1 MVTIRRWLKELG
13 LEEYAEILEAEK
25 VDVESLSYIR
35 EDNLEKLGIPLGP
48 RLKILA
54 TVSTGSQAQNTESP
68 DVASLPSTAPETK
81 PPAPIA
87 EAEHRQLTVMFCDLV
102 GSTELST
109 RFDPE
114 VLREI
119 MGAYQTAAGAV
130 IDSYDGHVAQY
141 LGDGLMVYFGWPH
154 AHEDDAVRAVQAGL
168 EVIEAVKRLDVPTE
182 LSVRVGIATG
192 PVVVGETGDGDPS
205 VPKTAV
211 GETPNLAA
219 RVQGMAEPNTLAI
232 GGITRSLIGS
242 TFELEGL
249 GTHTLKGIA
258 DPVKLFRVLGDKGAE
273 SRFEATYA
281 DHLTPVVGRDSE
293 IALQLDRW
301 QRANDGEGQVILLSG
316 EPGIGKSRLIHMLR
330 EKLSEDT
337 YTPIRYQCSTHH
349 SNSAFYPA
357 INQLERAAG
366 FAREDS
372 NEAKLDKLETLL
384 QQSTGDV
391 ANVARLF
398 ASLLSLPADR
408 YPSIDATPQQLKEQT
423 IGALNDQLLG
433 LATTN
438 PVVFLIEDVQW
449 CDPTTLELIGD
460 AITRIIDARVLLVI
474 THRPEFEAPWTGHAH
489 VSVQTLNRLSRREG
503 SEVVEKVTGGKSLP
517 KEVLDLI
524 VAKTD
529 GIPLYVEELTK
540 NVLEA
545 GFLKDAG
552 DHYELDGPLPSLA
565 IPATLQESLIARLD
579 RLNTVKTIAQ
589 IGACIGREFSH
600 ELVATVSSLS
610 DAELQTAFRQLME
623 AQIILPQGGAIQGSY
638 IFKHALLRDAAY
650 SSLLKEPR
658 RQFHDRIADGLMS
671 QFPDVVANTPEL
683 LASHLSKAE
692 RFSEAVDHWRE
703 AGLRA
708 ARASANQE
716 TAHHFQTALDL
727 LEKEA
732 PSLARDKREL
742 ELQAPLA
749 LAMTTLH
756 GYGSPK

>member
-1 MVTIRRWLKELG
+1 
-13 LEEYAEILEAEK
+13 
-25 VDVESLSYIR
+25 
-35 EDNLEKLGIPLGP
+35 
-48 RLKILA
+48 
-54 TVSTGSQAQNTESP
+54 
-68 DVASLPSTAPETK
+68 
-81 PPAPIA
+81 
-87 EAEHRQLTVMFCDLV
+87 MFCDLV

-109 RFDPE
+109 KFDPE
-114 VLREI
+114 VLREM

-168 EVIEAVKRLDVPTE
+168 EVIEAVKKLDVPTE

-192 PVVVGETGDGDPS
+192 PVVVGETGGGDPS

-219 RVQGMAEPNTLAI
+219 RVQGMAEPDTVAI
-232 GGITRSLIGS
+232 GGITRGLIGAA
-242 TFELEGL
+242 FELDSL
-249 GTHTLKGIA
+249 GAHVLKGIA
-258 DPVKLFRVLGDKGAE
+258 NPVELYRVVGDKGAE

-301 QRANDGEGQVILLSG
+301 QRAKDGEGQVILLSG

-330 EKLSEDT
+330 EKLAEDT
-337 YTPIRYQCSTHH
+337 YTPVRYQCSTHH

-357 INQLERAAG
+357 IDQLERAAG
-366 FAREDS
+366 FTRDDDNDAR
-372 NEAKLDKLETLL
+372 LDKLESLL
-384 QQSTGDV
+384 GQSTGNVND
-391 ANVARLF
+391 VARLF
-398 ASLLSLPADR
+398 ASLLSLPTDR
-408 YPSIDATPQQLKEQT
+408 YPTIDATPQQLKEQT
-423 IGALNDQLLG
+423 LTALNDQLLG
-433 LATTN
+433 LASKN
-438 PVVFLIEDVQW
+438 PVVFLIEDAHW
-449 CDPTTLELIGD
+449 CDPTTLELIGEF
-460 AITRIIDARVLLVI
+460 ITRIVDARVLLIV

-552 DHYELDGPLPSLA
+552 DHYELDGPLPALA

-589 IGACIGREFSH
+589 IGACIGREFTH
-600 ELVATVSSLS
+600 ELVATVSDLSETELGSCLLYTS
-610 DAELQTAFRQLME
+610 DA
-623 AQIILPQGGAIQGSY
+623 
-638 IFKHALLRDAAY
+638 
-650 SSLLKEPR
+650 
-658 RQFHDRIADGLMS
+658 AD
-671 QFPDVVANTPEL
+671 E
-683 LASHLSKAE
+683 
-692 RFSEAVDHWRE
+692 
-703 AGLRA
+703 
-708 ARASANQE
+708 
-716 TAHHFQTALDL
+716 
-727 LEKEA
+727 
-732 PSLARDKREL
+732 
-742 ELQAPLA
+742 
-749 LAMTTLH
+749 
-756 GYGSPK
+756 